1 MAVLGLGCG
10 IRALLPHSM
19 RDLSSLAWDRT
30 LVLCMERQ
38 ILNHWTT
45 REVFQQYFLS
55 FNVHSTHQQ
64 YLLKCKLRLGKI

>member
-10 IRALLPHSM
+10 IWALLPHSM
-19 RDLSSLAWDRT
+19 WDLSSLAWDRT